1 MNEKYIEAI
10 YTQKGGKDVFGDY
23 EKFKSLIT
31 TNDKYASNIYSKLGG
46 EGAFG
51 DYEKF
56 RKLTKA
62 SEQAP
67 IEQAPVEKKKDS
79 SKGSSTPSWT
89 DSKSTKPQTNVF
101 SGSPIQSIVSGE
113 EIPEEIK
120 TSQPSPSYV
129 DRKINSRAEEIK
141 KEMDMEGLSTS
152 KKYEALKPKIDSID
166 TKLQSY
172 GSEYFN
178 EIEIDF
184 NARKANIENI
194 QVDMQSRFPSFYDEN
209 TGTFSKQI
217 QGKDGIISMSP
228 EEEARFDELNELYK
242 VESEALKEA
251 ADKYTTS
258 VRNIREL
265 QSQKVAAKMIL
276 KEDGSWMGSLWTG
289 LTADGIPEIVAG
301 AAKIAIDQN
310 TLYPDVVKKVIN
322 KDIDRQ
328 AEEVSNF
335 LLENVSLP
343 TGGSTREYAEGR
355 FIPTA
360 MQGLGASIPAM
371 LTTAMTG
378 GTTMFAMNYNS
389 ADKLVSEIPDSDLSN
404 NEKVVF
410 KIALA
415 GTVSALENFGFSN
428 LVKNTPVLKSVIAKS
443 LISRGD
449 DMLKAGLN
457 NEFTN
462 LVLNEAKNA
471 TAALNPLK
479 AKGAFIGE
487 RFVTGSLSE
496 GETGY
501 LQGVAEDVF
510 QQSINAMKGKEVF
523 ESKGI
528 KDIAID
534 NIEDGLMEAFGGG
547 VMSLTIGVL
556 ASPRSTN
563 KQYEAATKA
572 LGAISLKDIGANLDA
587 LVLEGKMD
595 AEKAKEIYSKVK
607 SYKSVLD
614 KVPEDFSDA
623 DKVEAVRLISLRNGL
638 MAKMEGKDEAFSEP
652 IKKNIESINAK
663 LSQMV
668 TASTTEESVAEEVA
682 AEEAE
687 TEVREPAVEEKGK
700 EADIERRRQEK
711 LNSSDL
717 YHTGDDLTLEN
728 VSVEP
733 RVTRQGRKGK
743 YGGLYTYDNL
753 EDIKTFS
760 QANNTKN
767 TFGITLNKGVE
778 IKEYTGSIERLNK
791 EKLEELRQQGYQ
803 VVKGKS
809 LFGRTE
815 IIIIDKSAIKSIEN
829 HTEINA
835 KYDAELKALKEQS
848 TFKEP
853 VIVETP
859 NLDGVSSRA
868 TKGELINEAEI
879 ETAVNEAYD
888 ALDSIEK
895 DDSISEQDK
904 AILTELYEDEIQ
916 RLENY
921 DKTTTTE
928 TRKVA
933 EEKTVRT
940 VKKTPR
946 KTIPSREKDFVG
958 KTAKYRDN
966 KGGGQSGKIAIV
978 ETPDGKEYY
987 VLETAGKK
995 EVVGFKEEADGKVIL
1010 KDGKP
1015 VRKVATMDSSRHKV
1029 ILGETKNVFSDA
1041 VVNFDAKGSP
1051 VSVTFPS
1058 KSGSQVTVFDPEI
1071 AMEFEI
1077 EKAKN
1082 TEYDE
1087 QVFEETYIEFVAEE
1101 KVEVLKPKT
1110 QSSTKEKASE
1120 SKVAKDGAVT
1130 LNDLKAA
1137 LRAAVGD
1144 KQGIVF
1150 DPKSRAAA
1158 DVALT
1163 NLIIKY
1169 VKQEGIKTAKALT
1182 DWLKKNLSLEIS
1194 NQGADYLIGKA
1205 YGSKKTTTPKGQPTE
1220 KEVKAGEKAGVSP
1233 KNLRELYKLN
1243 RDMWGLDRVKAFASA
1258 IAMDRMIGA
1267 MAKRAVKYIDSKGNE
1282 KISPLS
1288 RIGSNGIVYVNEGT
1302 AGSPVI
1308 KEVKNPISVG
1318 VSKQEMYATIEFR
1331 KGDKTTF
1338 QDLSRMNNVLF
1349 QLAKKDLKQAP
1360 FLLNI
1365 ANKYASG
1372 KDEFRVDIQ
1381 QVDDI
1386 NELED
1391 YLDDLS
1397 ENVFKKYAKTP
1408 AQISDGQIRGELRNL
1423 QTTSPRQAM
1432 QILGNAGIVFRE
1444 NVDEYTS
1451 DELSLL
1457 KPKIEEALTKTRKAI
1472 GEKWQEAL
1480 SKYPPSVRYVAARA
1494 IYQYIN
1500 KSKSAYPIGFVEDAF
1515 NQTIKDFEA
1524 TKNAES
1530 FNFYTEYNK
1539 NVINSLT
1546 DDKSSTIEV
1555 SPKNGIHGTW
1565 VKMTKA
1571 SESKDV
1577 DATKTKVA
1585 AASFG
1590 TAWCTKATD
1599 TEGTGAKK
1607 VIQED
1612 DHDFYVFFPKNS
1624 TQAQIAIV
1632 PIKEGE
1638 ESQLENNRW
1647 YTGVFRQDNGSD
1659 NQVPLE
1665 LHDSVNELAR
1675 KTKDKDLA
1683 RTLDAIGYSGMTKE
1697 EMMEIKKNAERG
1709 KIDFFENHSSEDFSS
1724 EADFIELN
1732 RLFGITLT
1740 RNGDD
1745 INLHEYNEG
1754 IESQIPDSIKDEFLK
1769 KFFNTI
1775 TNIEGDAVF
1784 TGSRLKSLGKLRNIW
1799 GGVDF
1804 EGSQIKSLGELHNIG
1819 GGASFSGSQ
1828 IKSLGE
1834 LRNIWG
1840 NASFEISQIE
1850 SLGKLRNIGGSAT
1863 FSVSQI
1869 ESLGELRN
1877 IGGDANFIDSQVESL
1892 GELRNIGGSAFFSDS
1907 QVKSLGELRNIR
1919 GGAYFSDSQIKSLG
1933 ELRNIGGSA
1942 NFKNSQ
1948 IESLSELRNIGGFAN
1963 FRDSKIELESTPID
1977 VNLGALYS
1985 NVSNSFSSRLSN
1997 GEDVSFDDVFN
2008 EFSLNQDV
2016 DGIRFQVDGINDK
2029 NLILKVFH
2037 GTSKDKEFKKFKDT
2051 GKGVFVTI
2059 SAKEASDY
2067 AEQNDSMKF
2076 GDYDFATRT
2085 FKEINTAS
2093 RVIPMNLELGKV
2105 YKLSKEDFAYL
2116 NSKPNYAALQ
2126 KQLHS
2131 KIKSEGYDTI
2141 DYGGGV
2147 YAVITQNR
2155 LTSILTN
2162 DVLFQD
2168 ARGAMMIGADGKAI
2182 VYALTDPNI
2191 STPLHELAHV
2201 FEHYLSDQERTSVL
2215 KWANE
2220 TSWNRDVSEKFAR
2233 GYEGFLANGKA
2244 PTASMQKIF
2253 DRFKEWLT
2261 DIYNGITGSEID
2273 VRLNK
2278 PMRDIYSSMLG
2289 KNLVTMNE
2297 LKKAAIKSF
2306 GLNRDEKTFDPKD
2319 ESTKSF
2325 RKELLKYVKAL
2336 KITEPQAVIDLLKNE
2351 FTLEISEEDAKYII
2365 DESTNKKR
2373 RAEEESVLKEVN
2385 AITSSNNSPI
2395 SFMGVINK
2403 KTISLFSQSELES
2416 LSKFIDKFN
2425 QSGNTFGIGAV
2436 QAMVEG
2442 RVSASETDLRAKK
2455 AVTKTEG
2462 ALTPST
2468 TGFMGMFNRIEDSL
2482 RFARES
2488 GVAALE
2494 FGLTKVGDL
2503 TNKYTAHFKKAIES
2517 MKVDLTH
2524 NTQSEAL
2531 LIAMIEQELI
2541 RNESNLQS
2549 TYSDAEIIDM
2559 VIKNFKQDIA
2569 YLISQNMYKDYTE
2582 MMSKHIERFEGMETL
2597 AEVLDA
2603 ASKDSK
2609 NLVKILKESN
2619 AIDIDARKAM
2629 AHQNGVSFK
2638 ERQDHISIRRKG
2650 ISKEPREV
2658 SIDELANDQD
2668 GLSIVQIF
2676 ESTPLRTHESN
2687 YTLERSKDFVSHEY
2701 GVYYD
2706 PQFVSGQIESF
2717 NSVNK
2722 AIYTRD
2728 GVIKVNSFLRNPKS
2742 KDIFRGRLKDSQGMS
2757 NENYFKE
2764 GLNRSMNQDV
2774 IEKQSRQELR
2784 DIKLA
2789 WGRLPAGKMLT
2800 SLTGFWRD
2808 KGLMLAMGTLTQP
2821 IRQAVVIASSS
2832 VNIVAMGRADVAL
2845 VIPNKVRQL
2854 LDKKG
2859 GYSPSFIKIMDDWS
2873 ISLRDNVESVGISS
2887 DRFLSIEKPKFIG
2900 AFQRASK
2907 KGFDFSTNLLMRNPD
2922 RVIAQATW
2930 LSYYQAYMMNNN
2942 LDVTADYS
2950 SESWWEGQASSPNK
2964 EAGDFA
2970 NAMTKKDQN
2979 INAPF
2984 ERSWAQSTDIKG
2996 RGSAT
3001 RAVIKNI
3008 FPFMGFTFNK
3018 KGSIV
3023 IDLNRAVARDIKG
3036 KDRAMAAA
3044 MLGGAVSE
3052 VALYSYLTIMLIP
3065 YCTAILKDVIKSVFG
3080 DDDFE
3085 DEMTYM
3091 EQHRSKMQD
3100 FTTKSIQDLFWFT
3113 GNLGFIDTAFNE
3125 GVNRSWYQLFADKE
3139 MYPTYETYAGSG
3151 GTPLRSFSFKGDW
3164 FDNLGIGGIVM
3175 ETMNNSYKFV
3185 SAAANGYMETPN
3197 GQYVYFSDQQRET
3210 LLFMGAMQALGVLGI
3225 PYTQMI
3231 SADLKNTSG
3240 GIARAI
3246 QKEGFLEN
3254 KLLAEYVSKR
3264 DAKEVAEDLAI
3275 EVEQNFME
3283 DPEVIE
3289 YKERIIKSAKERG
3302 EPIPEITWTEVFS
3315 KNITGIVDYQR
3326 KLAVYYNLK
3335 DDNATKPSGDKPPRM
3350 KMDSFHNGVVIR
3362 GGAFNEMG
3370 YTLGRKVMLS
3380 SSFKERM
3387 EKAKYYEALNII
3399 EGESKVLDA
3408 DAVNRYMYE
3417 FIAKEEENK

>member
-1 MNEKYIEAI
+1 MDEEYINDIYSEMGGEEA
-10 YTQKGGKDVFGDY
+10 FGSY

-31 TNDKYASNIYSKLGG
+31 TDDEYANDVYTELGG
-46 EGAFG
+46 EDVFGA
-51 DYEKF
+51 YENY

-79 SKGSSTPSWT
+79 SEGSSTPSWT

-172 GSEYFN
+172 GNEYFN

-276 KEDGSWMGSLWTG
+276 KEDGSWIGSLWTG
-289 LTADGIPEIVAG
+289 LTADGIPDIVAG
-301 AAKIAIDQN
+301 AAKMAIDQN
-310 TLYPDVVKKVIN
+310 TLYPDVVKKVVN
-322 KDIDRQ
+322 KEIDRQ

-371 LTTAMTG
+371 LTMTMTG
-378 GTTMFAMNYNS
+378 GATMFAMNYNA
-389 ADKLVSEIPDSDLSN
+389 ADNLVSEIPDSDLSN

-428 LVKNTPVLKSVIAKS
+428 LVKNTPVLKSIIAKS
-443 LISRGD
+443 LNSGGD

-471 TAALNPLK
+471 TVALNK
-479 AKGAFIGE
+479 VKSKGAFIGE

-547 VMSLTIGVL
+547 VMGLTIGVF
-556 ASPRSTN
+556 ASPKSTN

-572 LGAISLKDIGANLDA
+572 LSAISLKDLGANLDA

-595 AEKAKEIYSKVK
+595 AEKAKEIYSKVE

-638 MAKMEGKDEAFSEP
+638 MAKMEGRDEAFSEP
-652 IKKNIESINAK
+652 IKKNIETINAK

-668 TASTTEESVAEEVA
+668 MASTTEESVAEEVA
-682 AEEAE
+682 AEEAAAEEAE
-687 TEVREPAVEEKGK
+687 TEVRKPTVEEKRK
-700 EADIERRRQEK
+700 EIEKRRQEEREEYANDIVERVEDYEVIDGDGDTLFVQVRHK
-711 LNSSDL
+711 KDGSKEVL
-717 YHTGDDLTLEN
+717 TGTQKNNYGN
-728 VSVEP
+728 VAKAGAVI
-733 RVTRQGRKGK
+733 G
-743 YGGLYTYDNL
+743 D
-753 EDIKTFS
+753 TFH
-760 QANNTKN
+760 
-767 TFGITLNKGVE
+767 
-778 IKEYTGSIERLNK
+778 
-791 EKLEELRQQGYQ
+791 
-803 VVKGKS
+803 
-809 LFGRTE
+809 TE
-815 IIIIDKSAIKSIEN
+815 IYDKVTKTGERTAKEANLLGREN
-829 HTEINA
+829 QINA
-835 KYDAELKALKEQS
+835 KYDAELKALEEQS
-848 TFKEP
+848 TSTQSEIK
-853 VIVETP
+853 
-859 NLDGVSSRA
+859 A
-868 TKGELINEAEI
+868 KKAEI
-879 ETAVNEAYD
+879 ER
-888 ALDSIEK
+888 
-895 DDSISEQDK
+895 
-904 AILTELYEDEIQ
+904 
-916 RLENY
+916 RLGI
-921 DKTTTTE
+921 KL
-928 TRKVA
+928 
-933 EEKTVRT
+933 
-940 VKKTPR
+940 P
-946 KTIPSREKDFVG
+946 
-958 KTAKYRDN
+958 
-966 KGGGQSGKIAIV
+966 
-978 ETPDGKEYY
+978 
-987 VLETAGKK
+987 
-995 EVVGFKEEADGKVIL
+995 
-1010 KDGKP
+1010 
-1015 VRKVATMDSSRHKV
+1015 
-1029 ILGETKNVFSDA
+1029 
-1041 VVNFDAKGSP
+1041 
-1051 VSVTFPS
+1051 
-1058 KSGSQVTVFDPEI
+1058 
-1071 AMEFEI
+1071 
-1077 EKAKN
+1077 AKN
-1082 TEYDE
+1082 TSVPVSPKTWGDRKSLANQISSELKGVVERGVSMQEWLDKGYGRQLATWSDE
-1087 QVFEETYIEFVAEE
+1087 TIVEFLEVLEAEETNPSTE
-1101 KVEVLKPKT
+1101 
-1110 QSSTKEKASE
+1110 TKEKASE

-1137 LRAAVGD
+1137 LRAAIGD

-1169 VKQEGIKTAKALT
+1169 IKQEGIKTAKALT

-1205 YGSKKTTTPKGQPTE
+1205 YGSKKPTTPKGQPTE

-1457 KPKIEEALTKTRKAI
+1457 KPKIEEALTNTRKAI

-1555 SPKNGIHGTW
+1555 TPKNGIHGTW

-1638 ESQLENNRW
+1638 ERQLENNRW

-1697 EMMEIKKNAERG
+1697 EMMEIKKNAERA

-2168 ARGAMMIGADGKAI
+2168 ARGAMMIGTDGKAI

-2385 AITSSNNSPI
+2385 AITSSNNSPL
-2395 SFMGVINK
+2395 SFMGVINE

-2416 LSKFIDKFN
+2416 LSKFVDKFN

-2436 QAMVEG
+2436 QAMVDG

-2468 TGFMGMFNRIEDSL
+2468 TGFMGMFNNIKDSL

-2821 IRQAVVIASSS
+2821 IRQAVAISSSS

-2845 VIPNKVRQL
+2845 AIPNKVRQL

-2859 GYSPSFIKIMDDWS
+2859 DYSPSFIKIMDDWS
-2873 ISLRDNVESVGISS
+2873 VSLRDNVESVGISS
-2887 DRFLSIEKPKFIG
+2887 DRFLSIKKPKFIG
-2900 AFQRASK
+2900 GLQRASK
-2907 KGFDFSTNLLMRNPD
+2907 KGFDYSTNILMRNPD

-2930 LSYYQAYMMNNN
+2930 LSYYQSYMMNNN

-2950 SESWWEGQASSPNK
+2950 SEAWWKGQASSPNK

-3001 RAVIKNI
+3001 RAIIKSL
-3008 FPFMGFTFNK
+3008 FPLMGFTFNK

-3023 IDLNRAVARDIKG
+3023 ADLNRAVARDIKG

-3044 MLGGAVSE
+3044 MLGGSVVE
-3052 VALYSYLTIMLIP
+3052 VAFYSYLTIMLIP
-3065 YCTAILKDVIKSVFG
+3065 YGTALLKDMIKSAFG

-3085 DEMTYM
+3085 DEMTYK
-3091 EQHRSKMQD
+3091 ETVRSKMQD
-3100 FTTKSIQDLFWFT
+3100 FKTKSFQDLFWFT

>member
-46 EGAFG
+46 KDAFG

-67 IEQAPVEKKKDS
+67 IEQVPVEKKKDS
-79 SKGSSTPSWT
+79 SEGSSTPSWT

-194 QVDMQSRFPSFYDEN
+194 QVDMQSKFPSFYDEN

-276 KEDGSWMGSLWTG
+276 KEDGSWIGSLWTG
-289 LTADGIPEIVAG
+289 LTADGIPDIVAG
-301 AAKIAIDQN
+301 AAKMAIDQN
-310 TLYPDVVKKVIN
+310 TLYPDVV
-322 KDIDRQ
+322 
-328 AEEVSNF
+328 
-335 LLENVSLP
+335 P

-371 LTTAMTG
+371 LTMTMTG
-378 GTTMFAMNYNS
+378 GATMFAMNYNA

-428 LVKNTPVLKSVIAKS
+428 LVKNTPVLKSIIAKS
-443 LISRGD
+443 LNSGGD

-471 TAALNPLK
+471 TVALNK
-479 AKGAFIGE
+479 VKSKGAFIGE

-547 VMSLTIGVL
+547 VMGLTIGVF
-556 ASPRSTN
+556 ASPKSTN

-572 LGAISLKDIGANLDA
+572 LSAISLKDLGANLDA

-595 AEKAKEIYSKVK
+595 AEKAKEIYSKVE

-638 MAKMEGKDEAFSEP
+638 MAKMEGRDEAFSEP
-652 IKKNIESINAK
+652 IKKNIETINAK

-668 TASTTEESVAEEVA
+668 MASTTEESVAEEVA
-682 AEEAE
+682 AEEAAAEEAE
-687 TEVREPAVEEKGK
+687 TEVRKPTVEEKRK
-700 EADIERRRQEK
+700 EIEKRRQEDLNTTKQIGEDK
-711 LNSSDL
+711 LKEGRDTTKKIVESLKQRYPATSVQGIIIRILEKLIDFNKYSTIIDSNYLNGRNASGQATWFGMIISQETLDGILEGKEFEVHTFIHEFIHGFTTSKISDYNIEKKGLISGFKSNLTAKEKNAIEQLQRIFEKVKRDNPKSKEYGFTNLDEFIAEAFSNSSFQYTLKNTKAEGKKSNLFSEFVNAIGDL
-717 YHTGDDLTLEN
+717 LFEQLERWAKRFNKEIPNRETITGI
-728 VSVEP
+728 
-733 RVTRQGRKGK
+733 
-743 YGGLYTYDNL
+743 L
-753 EDIKTFS
+753 EDVLAWT
-760 QANNTKN
+760 
-767 TFGITLNKGVE
+767 
-778 IKEYTGSIERLNK
+778 
-791 EKLEELRQQGYQ
+791 EEL
-803 VVKGKS
+803 
-809 LFGRTE
+809 
-815 IIIIDKSAIKSIEN
+815 IDQNNKLAYIATNE
-829 HTEINA
+829 EINA
-835 KYDAELKALKEQS
+835 KYDAELKALEEQS
-848 TFKEP
+848 TSTQSEIK
-853 VIVETP
+853 
-859 NLDGVSSRA
+859 A
-868 TKGELINEAEI
+868 KKAEI
-879 ETAVNEAYD
+879 ER
-888 ALDSIEK
+888 
-895 DDSISEQDK
+895 
-904 AILTELYEDEIQ
+904 
-916 RLENY
+916 RLGI
-921 DKTTTTE
+921 KL
-928 TRKVA
+928 
-933 EEKTVRT
+933 
-940 VKKTPR
+940 P
-946 KTIPSREKDFVG
+946 
-958 KTAKYRDN
+958 
-966 KGGGQSGKIAIV
+966 
-978 ETPDGKEYY
+978 
-987 VLETAGKK
+987 
-995 EVVGFKEEADGKVIL
+995 
-1010 KDGKP
+1010 
-1015 VRKVATMDSSRHKV
+1015 
-1029 ILGETKNVFSDA
+1029 
-1041 VVNFDAKGSP
+1041 
-1051 VSVTFPS
+1051 
-1058 KSGSQVTVFDPEI
+1058 
-1071 AMEFEI
+1071 
-1077 EKAKN
+1077 AKN
-1082 TEYDE
+1082 TSVPVSPKTWGDRKSLANQISSELKGVVERGVSMQEWLDKGYGRQLATWSDE
-1087 QVFEETYIEFVAEE
+1087 TIVEFLEVLEAEETNPSTE
-1101 KVEVLKPKT
+1101 
-1110 QSSTKEKASE
+1110 TKEKASE

-1137 LRAAVGD
+1137 LRAAIGD

-1169 VKQEGIKTAKALT
+1169 IKQEGIKTAKALT

-1205 YGSKKTTTPKGQPTE
+1205 YGSKKPTTPKGQPTE
-1220 KEVKAGEKAGVSP
+1220 KEVRAGEKAGVSP
-1233 KNLRELYKLN
+1233 KNLKELYKLN

-1308 KEVKNPISVG
+1308 KEVKNPISMG

-1331 KGDKTTF
+1331 KGDENTF

-2131 KIKSEGYDTI
+2131 KIKSDGYDTI

-2168 ARGAMMIGADGKAI
+2168 ARGAMMIGTDGKAI

-2351 FTLEISEEDAKYII
+2351 FTLEISEED
-2365 DESTNKKR
+2365 
-2373 RAEEESVLKEVN
+2373 
-2385 AITSSNNSPI
+2385 
-2395 SFMGVINK
+2395 
-2403 KTISLFSQSELES
+2403 
-2416 LSKFIDKFN
+2416 
-2425 QSGNTFGIGAV
+2425 
-2436 QAMVEG
+2436 
-2442 RVSASETDLRAKK
+2442 
-2455 AVTKTEG
+2455 
-2462 ALTPST
+2462 
-2468 TGFMGMFNRIEDSL
+2468 
-2482 RFARES
+2482 
-2488 GVAALE
+2488 
-2494 FGLTKVGDL
+2494 
-2503 TNKYTAHFKKAIES
+2503 
-2517 MKVDLTH
+2517 
-2524 NTQSEAL
+2524 
-2531 LIAMIEQELI
+2531 
-2541 RNESNLQS
+2541 
-2549 TYSDAEIIDM
+2549 
-2559 VIKNFKQDIA
+2559 
-2569 YLISQNMYKDYTE
+2569 
-2582 MMSKHIERFEGMETL
+2582 
-2597 AEVLDA
+2597 
-2603 ASKDSK
+2603 
-2609 NLVKILKESN
+2609 
-2619 AIDIDARKAM
+2619 
-2629 AHQNGVSFK
+2629 
-2638 ERQDHISIRRKG
+2638 
-2650 ISKEPREV
+2650 
-2658 SIDELANDQD
+2658 
-2668 GLSIVQIF
+2668 
-2676 ESTPLRTHESN
+2676 
-2687 YTLERSKDFVSHEY
+2687 
-2701 GVYYD
+2701 
-2706 PQFVSGQIESF
+2706 
-2717 NSVNK
+2717 
-2722 AIYTRD
+2722 
-2728 GVIKVNSFLRNPKS
+2728 
-2742 KDIFRGRLKDSQGMS
+2742 
-2757 NENYFKE
+2757 
-2764 GLNRSMNQDV
+2764 
-2774 IEKQSRQELR
+2774 
-2784 DIKLA
+2784 
-2789 WGRLPAGKMLT
+2789 
-2800 SLTGFWRD
+2800 
-2808 KGLMLAMGTLTQP
+2808 
-2821 IRQAVVIASSS
+2821 
-2832 VNIVAMGRADVAL
+2832 
-2845 VIPNKVRQL
+2845 
-2854 LDKKG
+2854 
-2859 GYSPSFIKIMDDWS
+2859 
-2873 ISLRDNVESVGISS
+2873 
-2887 DRFLSIEKPKFIG
+2887 
-2900 AFQRASK
+2900 
-2907 KGFDFSTNLLMRNPD
+2907 
-2922 RVIAQATW
+2922 
-2930 LSYYQAYMMNNN
+2930 
-2942 LDVTADYS
+2942 
-2950 SESWWEGQASSPNK
+2950 
-2964 EAGDFA
+2964 
-2970 NAMTKKDQN
+2970 
-2979 INAPF
+2979 
-2984 ERSWAQSTDIKG
+2984 
-2996 RGSAT
+2996 
-3001 RAVIKNI
+3001 
-3008 FPFMGFTFNK
+3008 
-3018 KGSIV
+3018 
-3023 IDLNRAVARDIKG
+3023 
-3036 KDRAMAAA
+3036 
-3044 MLGGAVSE
+3044 
-3052 VALYSYLTIMLIP
+3052 
-3065 YCTAILKDVIKSVFG
+3065 C
-3080 DDDFE
+3080 
-3085 DEMTYM
+3085 
-3091 EQHRSKMQD
+3091 
-3100 FTTKSIQDLFWFT
+3100 
-3113 GNLGFIDTAFNE
+3113 
-3125 GVNRSWYQLFADKE
+3125 
-3139 MYPTYETYAGSG
+3139 
-3151 GTPLRSFSFKGDW
+3151 
-3164 FDNLGIGGIVM
+3164 
-3175 ETMNNSYKFV
+3175 
-3185 SAAANGYMETPN
+3185 
-3197 GQYVYFSDQQRET
+3197 
-3210 LLFMGAMQALGVLGI
+3210 
-3225 PYTQMI
+3225 
-3231 SADLKNTSG
+3231 
-3240 GIARAI
+3240 
-3246 QKEGFLEN
+3246 
-3254 KLLAEYVSKR
+3254 
-3264 DAKEVAEDLAI
+3264 
-3275 EVEQNFME
+3275 
-3283 DPEVIE
+3283 
-3289 YKERIIKSAKERG
+3289 
-3302 EPIPEITWTEVFS
+3302 
-3315 KNITGIVDYQR
+3315 
-3326 KLAVYYNLK
+3326 
-3335 DDNATKPSGDKPPRM
+3335 
-3350 KMDSFHNGVVIR
+3350 
-3362 GGAFNEMG
+3362 
-3370 YTLGRKVMLS
+3370 
-3380 SSFKERM
+3380 
-3387 EKAKYYEALNII
+3387 
-3399 EGESKVLDA
+3399 
-3408 DAVNRYMYE
+3408 
-3417 FIAKEEENK
+3417 